1 MKTKTTGGYSI
12 VEILIYVALFAT
24 LSIAVINSFI
34 VVVSS
39 FSSTRVNRNL
49 LESGSTI
56 MERISREVRQS
67 YAIDVSGSTFG
78 TSPGVLYM
86 NTTSTGG
93 SNTTVK
99 FVVENGLLNMYNGSS
114 LVGSLNSP
122 SISIQSIIFRKI
134 STAES
139 EAVKIELTLE
149 DTTSKTSRSENFYDT
164 IILRETY

>member
-1 MKTKTTGGYSI
+1 MTGGYSI

-39 FSSTRVNRNL
+39 FNSTRVNRNL
-49 LESGSTI
+49 LEAGSTI
-56 MERISREVRQS
+56 MERISREIRQS
-67 YAIDVSGSTFG
+67 YAIDVSGSTLG
-78 TSPGVLYM
+78 TSPGVLDM
-86 NTTSTGG
+86 DTTSTGG
-93 SNTTVK
+93 GNTTVK
-99 FVVENGLLNMYNGSS
+99 FIVENGLLNMYDGSS
-114 LVGSLNSP
+114 IVGSLNSP

-139 EAVKIELTLE
+139 DAVKIELTLQ
-149 DTTSKTSRSENFYDT
+149 DTTSKTLRSENFYNT